1 MSSMLF
7 QFKLLENLENI
18 PKFSTALIKN
28 HLMPRLIN
36 SFSSIKFMTLFLFS
50 LLPKN
55 GFLLFLNFIYIKQ
68 FQILFTYK
76 FLFNS
81 SFNFLKPI
89 QLHLRCDGT
98 LFY

>member
-7 QFKLLENLENI
+7 QFKLLEKLENI

-36 SFSSIKFMTLFLFS
+36 SFSSIKFMTLFLFT

-55 GFLLFLNFIYIKQ
+55 GFLLFLNFIYISFKS
-68 FQILFTYK
+68 FSLT
-76 FLFNS
+76 NS
-81 SFNFLKPI
+81 YSIPVSISLNLSSY
-89 QLHLRCDGT
+89 T
-98 LFY
+98 